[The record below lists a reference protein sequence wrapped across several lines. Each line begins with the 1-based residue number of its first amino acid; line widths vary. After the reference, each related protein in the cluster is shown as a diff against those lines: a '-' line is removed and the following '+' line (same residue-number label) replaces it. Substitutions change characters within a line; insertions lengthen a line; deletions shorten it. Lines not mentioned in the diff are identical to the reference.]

1 MAKICTVFTVCG
13 CVCVWRLSL
22 FASACND
29 NDDDDALLLCAL
41 WGFHFHLPPPPPSNW
56 IFSQE
61 AQKWLLNRL
70 ISLSYIVKYTLF
82 FVPFWWLFS
91 IQKIRKFQI
100 FMHRVLM
107 PFPFWHDE
115 SYSFLLEITSH
126 ASSAISSNLILWNLI
141 LLMMFQCIRQR
152 AKCISCRASD

>member
-13 CVCVWRLSL
+13 YVCVWRLSL

-41 WGFHFHLPPPPPSNW
+41 WGFHFYLPPPPPSNW

-82 FVPFWWLFS
+82 FVPFWWQISNIYAPCFDAFS
-91 IQKIRKFQI
+91 ILAWRKLFFSSWNHI
-100 FMHRVLM
+100 TRIISYFVEFNLM
-107 PFPFWHDE
+107 KLNPIDDVSMYTP
-115 SYSFLLEITSH
+115 
-126 ASSAISSNLILWNLI
+126 ASE
-141 LLMMFQCIRQR
+141 MY
-152 AKCISCRASD
+152 